1 MKYIKVCE
9 GSVRVKIE
17 RGRDVHLRHFPIR
30 SYPSL
35 DKAMEAAIEW
45 RDKTHLEHYGIP
57 VTERIVQISSRQKIL
72 TPLDP
77 STGEKLPELTT
88 GLSYGFHRG
97 RLLYVVASYQEGNRP
112 KRMRFSISKHGL
124 EGAIG
129 SATDFRFAVVNE
141 DA

>member
-17 RGRDVHLRHFPIR
+17 RGSDEHLRHFPIR

-35 DKAMEAAIEW
+35 DKAMDAAIQW
-45 RDKTHLEHYGIP
+45 RDEMHLKHYGIP
-57 VTERIVQISSRQKIL
+57 VTERIVQISSRQKNL
-72 TPLDP
+72 THLDP
-77 STGEKLPELTT
+77 STGEKLPDLTT

-97 RLLYVVASYQEGNRP
+97 RLLYVVASYQDGNRP
-112 KRMRFSISKHGL
+112 KRKRFSITKLGL
-124 EGAIG
+124 EGAIN
-129 SATDFRFAVVNE
+129 SANDFRFAVINE

>member
-17 RGRDVHLRHFPIR
+17 RGDDVHLKHFPIR

-35 DKAMEAAIEW
+35 EKAMESAVHW
-45 RDKTHLEHYGIP
+45 RDQTHFEHYGIP
-57 VTERIVQISSRQKIL
+57 VLEKIVQVSSRDKTISAIN
-72 TPLDP
+72 PK
-77 STGEKLPELTT
+77 TGEKLPELTT

-97 RLLYVVASYQEGNRP
+97 RLLYVVSSYQENSRP
-112 KRMRFSISKHGL
+112 RRVRFSIIKLGL
-124 EGAIG
+124 EGAIQ
-129 SATDFRFAVVNE
+129 AAKDNRLAVLSE